1 MLSKQKGIQRPPRD
15 GLHNA
20 LLTLDFMNA
29 SEQKPTAV
37 KRRWNMGVKKKT
49 KTKTNKQKP
58 KQLN

>member
-20 LLTLDFMNA
+20 LLTLDFA

-37 KRRWNMGVKKKT
+37 KRRWNMGVKKKNKNKNKQA
-49 KTKTNKQKP
+49 KTKTAE
-58 KQLN
+58 LS